1 MSEKAARTGVQVRLT
16 GLRQCFTY
24 LYDPHTSKK
33 SGNQSY
39 RTTLIVPPGSE
50 QDKAIRAAI
59 TQAAKNAWGDK
70 AAIMV
75 QAFKDD
81 VTKFPYRDGGKP
93 DGNGNV
99 NPDLAGSWTLT
110 AIAGKNPPTMK
121 DETNRD
127 LDPLVKNGKKL
138 YPGAVV
144 TAVVE
149 VWAQK
154 GETAGIRCQLQGV
167 RHDADGKPIGG
178 GGQRRAST
186 DEFGPPP
193 GNPDA
198 DADILGGSVDDD
210 IPF

>member
-1 MSEKAARTGVQVRLT
+1 MADGERTGVQVRLT
-16 GLRQCFTY
+16 GLHQCFTY
-24 LYDPHTSKK
+24 LYDQLTSKK
-33 SGNQSY
+33 SGNKTY
-39 RTTLIVPPGSE
+39 RTTVIVPPSS
-50 QDKAIRAAI
+50 QADKDIRAAI
-59 TQAAKNAWGDK
+59 TKAATTAWGDK
-70 AAIMV
+70 AALMV

-81 VTKFPYRDGGKP
+81 VTKFPYRDGNKP

-110 AIAGKNPPTMK
+110 AIAGKTQPTMK
-121 DETNRD
+121 DENNND

-138 YPGAVV
+138 YPGAYV

-149 VWAQK
+149 IWAQK
-154 GETAGIRCQLQGV
+154 GETPGIRCQLQGV

-178 GGQRRAST
+178 GGGHKATT

-193 GNPDA
+193 GNPDG
-198 DADILGGSVDDD
+198 DPVGNMDD